1 MAERKNYW
9 DMQKSFWKT
18 PVGIAIWIMLLAIF
32 LGGGLIALNVFGH
45 QYPVIESFC
54 AHPVVVSSGEASN
67 ISWSVIGAERV
78 LIRPEV
84 GEVDLKGS
92 VRVEPNETTEYS
104 IAAVNGTEIRS
115 MTLKIMVNR
124 P

>member
-9 DMQKSFWKT
+9 EMQKSFWKT
-18 PVGIAIWIMLLAIF
+18 PVGIAIWIMLLAII

-45 QYPVIESFC
+45 QYPVIESFY

-67 ISWSVIGAERV
+67 ISWSVIGAEKV
-78 LIRPEV
+78 LIHPGV

-92 VRVEPNETTEYS
+92 VRVEPNEITEYS
-104 IAAVNGTEIRS
+104 IAAMNGTENRS
-115 MTLKIMVNR
+115 MTLKIMVHR